1 MIFMRI
7 LGLDYGSKRIGVAVC
22 DELGITAQGLATITR
37 KNRRQDLEEIARFIK
52 AYVVEKI
59 VIGYPIKLDG
69 TEGIQCE
76 KINKFARLLEYTF
89 SLPVIKWDE
98 TLTTKEAEEILI
110 RSNMRREKRK
120 SVVDKLAAVLI
131 LQGYLDSQGLYEKE
145 KNRS

>member
-1 MIFMRI
+1 MRI

-37 KNRRQDLEEIARFIK
+37 KNRRQDLEEIARFIR

-76 KINKFARLLEYTF
+76 KINKFARLLESTF

-110 RSNMRREKRK
+110 RSNMRRERRK
-120 SVVDKLAAVLI
+120 SVIDKLAAGLI
-131 LQGYLDSQGLYEKE
+131 LQGYLDSQGFNEKE